1 MYEGEFLNGKFNGKG
16 KYSYPDGQIYEGD
29 YVNGVKE
36 GNGKLTFPSGRI
48 YEGPF
53 VNGLQH
59 GIGKYTKR
67 GKTVDVLYENG
78 KFIKVVN

>member
-1 MYEGEFLNGKFNGKG
+1 M
-16 KYSYPDGQIYEGD
+16 
-29 YVNGVKE
+29 NGVKE